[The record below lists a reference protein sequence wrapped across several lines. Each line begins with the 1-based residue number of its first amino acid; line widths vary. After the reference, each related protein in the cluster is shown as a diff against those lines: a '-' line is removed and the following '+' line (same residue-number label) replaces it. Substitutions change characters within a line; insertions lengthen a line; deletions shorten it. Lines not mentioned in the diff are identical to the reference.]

1 MQRPIKF
8 RAWDTEPGKECF
20 VDCSNHEVY
29 QLGSGMSG
37 LGNRYI
43 YQQSTG
49 LKDKNGVEIY
59 EGDVVRQRYEWND
72 GDTYLEGYHT
82 GEVIISASKGVCLKN
97 PIVYEE
103 NEDYTTIAN
112 GLKNVRSY
120 RAEVIGNVY
129 ENKELLDA
137 KAN

>member
-59 EGDVVRQRYEWND
+59 EGDICNISKLSVIDNRYVSEVKWQVNASRFAFVIDYHND
-72 GDTYLEGYHT
+72 DGRIFYGYH
-82 GEVIISASKGVCLKN
+82 ELN
-97 PIVYEE
+97 H
-103 NEDYTTIAN
+103 ED
-112 GLKNVRSY
+112 V
-120 RAEVIGNVY
+120 EVIGNIY
-129 ENKELLDA
+129 ENPELLDA
-137 KAN
+137 NAN